1 MERLLHD
8 VKLGLRTLR
17 KNPAFAAAAIAALT
31 LGIGVNT
38 AIFSVV
44 NAVLLRPVALPE
56 PDRLVFFMNVTPNG
70 SGPAASPAK
79 FNHWREQTSVV
90 QDAAASNTGVMNYT
104 GATFPE
110 QWNSAKVSLNFFKL
124 IGATFE
130 RGHGFTPDQDL
141 PRGPKAVVLGYNIW
155 KTRFGAD
162 PDILGKSISL
172 SAEPYEVVG
181 VLSPHVSLRDFGQ
194 DVDVYVAIQI
204 DPNSADQGHYFS
216 AMARLNPGV
225 SLEQAQAAIRASADT
240 FRAKFP
246 NALQPQ
252 NSFSVMPVRDVLV
265 RNVRQSLTVLAWA
278 VSFVLL
284 IACANVANLLLA
296 RASGRGREIAVRAA
310 LGGSR
315 RRIVRQLLTE
325 SVLMAS
331 IAGVLGLGL
340 GFLGIRALLSV
351 NTAGLPRV
359 GTGGV
364 DVAID
369 WRVALFTVAVS
380 LATGIL
386 FGLIPA
392 LQASRVDL
400 TSSLKESSG
409 RSGTGARQRWTRAV
423 LVVTEVALAMI
434 LLIGSALLIK
444 SAVALS
450 RVDPGFDA
458 TNVLTMRM
466 SLTGPQFQKAM
477 GVEQMIRSGVDQLQ
491 ALPFVELAS
500 ATCCVP
506 LQGGYGLPFRVSGR
520 PLNNGPFHGGASW
533 TTVSSGYFEVYRI
546 PIMRGRSFTTHD
558 DAASA
563 PVVIVNESFARQF
576 FPGEDPL
583 GQHLTIGKGMMR
595 EFATEGEREIVGV
608 AADSRDAGL
617 NANPPAIMFV
627 PQPQVPDAANALN
640 VGLTPMAWVVRTKS
654 DPGQLSRQIQET
666 LQQATG
672 LPVSQIQSMNDVVSV
687 STSRTRF
694 NMWIMSVF
702 GAAAMLLAAIGIYG
716 LMAYSVAQRRQEI
729 GIRLALGAQLSAVRR
744 MVIAQG
750 MMLAALG
757 AAIGVGASLWLARFM
772 TGFLFQTGERDPLIF
787 SGVPVVLLVVA
798 LAAVWLPAMRASRVD
813 PVTAL
818 RAE

>member
-8 VKLGLRTLR
+8 LKLGLRTLR

-44 NAVLLRPVALPE
+44 NAVLLKPVALPD
-56 PDRLVFFMNVTPNG
+56 PDRLVYFMNATPNG
-70 SGPAASPAK
+70 TGPAASPAK
-79 FNHWREQTSVV
+79 FLHWREQTSVV
-90 QDAAASNTGVMNYT
+90 EDAAAFNTGIVNYT
-104 GATFPE
+104 GGTFPE
-110 QWNSAKVSLNFFKL
+110 QWRSGKASLNFFKL
-124 IGATFE
+124 IGATFQ
-130 RGHGFTPDQDL
+130 RGHGFTPEQDL
-141 PRGPKAVVLGYNIW
+141 PKGPKAVVLSDNIW
-155 KTRFGAD
+155 RTRFNAD
-162 PDILGKSISL
+162 PDILGKSVSL
-172 SAEPYEVVG
+172 SAEPFEVVG
-181 VLSPHVSLRDFGQ
+181 VLSPDVSLRDFGQ
-194 DVDVYVAIQI
+194 DVDIWVAFQI
-204 DPNSADQGHYFS
+204 DPNSVDQGHYFS
-216 AMARLNPGV
+216 AMARLKPGV
-225 SLEQAQAAIRASADT
+225 SLEQAQAALRGSADV

-252 NSFSVMPVRDVLV
+252 NSFTVMPVRDVLV
-265 RNVRQSLTVLAWA
+265 RNVRQSLIVLGWA
-278 VSFVLL
+278 VSLVLL

-315 RRIVRQLLTE
+315 WRIVRQLLTE
-325 SVLMAS
+325 SVLLAS
-331 IAGVLGLGL
+331 IGGVLGLGL

-351 NTAGLPRV
+351 NTAGLPRIGAGGAEV
-359 GTGGV
+359 G
-364 DVAID
+364 ID
-369 WRVALFTVAVS
+369 WRVALFTVVIS
-380 LATGIL
+380 LLTGIL

-400 TSSLKESSG
+400 TSSLKEGSG
-409 RSGTGARQRWTRAV
+409 RSGTGARQRWTRGV

-444 SAVALS
+444 SAAALS
-450 RVDPGFDA
+450 RVEPGFDA

-466 SLTGPQFQKAM
+466 SLTGPQFQKAT
-477 GVEQMIRSGVDQLQ
+477 GVEQMVRTGVDRLQ

-506 LQGGYGLPFRVSGR
+506 LQGGYGLPFKVSGR

-533 TTVSSGYFEVYRI
+533 MTISAGYFEVYRI
-546 PIMRGRSFTTHD
+546 PIKRGRTFTAHD
-558 DAASA
+558 DASSM
-563 PVVIVNESFARQF
+563 PVAIVNEAFVSQF
-576 FPGEDPL
+576 FQGEEPL
-583 GQHLTIGKGMMR
+583 GQRLTIGKGIMR
-595 EFATEGEREIVGV
+595 EFAAESEREIIGIVGN
-608 AADSRDAGL
+608 SRDAGL

-654 DPGQLSRQIQET
+654 DPGPFSRQIQDA

-672 LPVSQIQSMNDVVSV
+672 LPVSQVQSMNDVVSV
-687 STSRTRF
+687 STSRSRF
-694 NMWIMSVF
+694 NMWVMSVF
-702 GAAAMLLAAIGIYG
+702 GGAAMLLAAIGIYG

-729 GIRLALGAQLSAVRR
+729 GIRLALGAQLASVRR
-744 MVIAQG
+744 MVVVQG
-750 MMLAALG
+750 MALAAVG
-757 AAIGVGASLWLARFM
+757 AAIGIGISLWLARFM
-772 TGFLFQTGERDPLIF
+772 TGFLFQTTERDPFIF
-787 SGVPVVLLVVA
+787 SGVPIVLLLVA
-798 LAAVWLPAMRASRVD
+798 LMSVWMPALRASRVN

>member
-8 VKLGLRTLR
+8 LKHGLRTLR

-44 NAVLLRPVALPE
+44 NAVLLRPVGLAD
-56 PDRLVFFMNVTPNG
+56 PDRLVYFMNVTPNG
-70 SGPAASPAK
+70 TGPAASPAK
-79 FNHWREQTSVV
+79 YLHWRAQESVV
-90 QDAAASNTGVMNYT
+90 EDAAAFNTGIMNYT
-104 GATFPE
+104 GGSFPE
-110 QWNSAKVSLNFFKL
+110 QWRSGRVSLNFFKL
-124 IGATFE
+124 IGAKFE
-130 RGHGFTPDQDL
+130 RGHGFTAEQDL
-141 PRGPKAVVLGYNIW
+141 PKGPKAVVLSYNIW
-155 KTRFGAD
+155 KTRFNGD
-162 PDILGKSISL
+162 PGVLGKSVSL
-172 SAEPYEVVG
+172 SAEPYEVIG
-181 VLSPHVSLRDFGQ
+181 VLSPDVSLRDFGQ
-194 DVDVYVAIQI
+194 DLDVWVAFQI
-204 DPNSADQGHYFS
+204 DPNSVDQGHYFGS
-216 AMARLNPGV
+216 MARLKPGV
-225 SLEQAQAAIRASADT
+225 TLEQAQAAIRGSAET
-240 FRAKFP
+240 FRAKYP

-252 NSFSVMPVRDVLV
+252 NSFTVMPVRDVLV
-265 RNVRQSLTVLAWA
+265 RNVRQSLVVLAWA
-278 VSFVLL
+278 VSLVLL

-325 SVLMAS
+325 SVFLSS
-331 IAGVLGLGL
+331 IGGVLGLGL
-340 GFLGIRALLSV
+340 GFLGIRALLSI

-359 GTGGV
+359 GIDGA
-364 DVAID
+364 DVGID
-369 WRVALFTVAVS
+369 WRVALFTAGIS

-409 RSGTGARQRWTRAV
+409 RSGTGARQRWTRGA
-423 LVVTEVALAMI
+423 LVVSEVALAMI

-444 SAVALS
+444 SAVALA

-466 SLTGPQFQKAM
+466 SLTGPQFQKAAA
-477 GVEQMIRSGVDQLQ
+477 VEQMVQNGVDQLTT
-491 ALPFVELAS
+491 LPFVEMAT

-533 TTVSSGYFEVYRI
+533 MTVSPGYFEAFRI
-546 PIMRGRSFTTHD
+546 PVRKGRTFTRRD
-558 DAASA
+558 DAASM
-563 PVVIVNESFARQF
+563 PVVVVNEAFVRQY
-576 FPGEDPL
+576 FPGEETMA
-583 GQHLTIGKGMMR
+583 QHLTIGKGVIP
-595 EFATEGEREIVGV
+595 EFAAESEREIIGIVG
-608 AADSRDAGL
+608 DSHDGGL
-617 NANPPAIMFV
+617 NANPPSIMFI
-627 PQPQVPDAANALN
+627 PQPQVPDLANALN
-640 VGLTPMAWVVRTKS
+640 IGLSPMAWVVRTKS
-654 DPGQLSRQIQET
+654 DPGQFTRQIQDR

-687 STSRTRF
+687 STSRSRF

-702 GAAAMLLAAIGIYG
+702 GGAALLLAAIGIYG

-729 GIRLALGAQLSAVRR
+729 GIRLALGAQLSTVRR
-744 MVIAQG
+744 MVILQG
-750 MMLAALG
+750 MALALIG
-757 AAIGVGASLWLARFM
+757 AAVGIGASLWLARFM
-772 TGFLFQTGERDPLIF
+772 TGFLFQTGERDVLIF
-787 SGVPVVLLVVA
+787 SITPVVLLVVA
-798 LAAVWLPAMRASRVD
+798 LVAVWIPALRASRVD
-813 PVTAL
+813 PVKAL